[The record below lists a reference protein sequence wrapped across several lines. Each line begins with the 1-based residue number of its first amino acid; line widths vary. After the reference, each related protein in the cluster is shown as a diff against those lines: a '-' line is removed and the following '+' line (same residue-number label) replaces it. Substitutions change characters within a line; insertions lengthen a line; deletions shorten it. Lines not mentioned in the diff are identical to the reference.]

1 MSYKTFDEW
10 FNELEKYTLRS
21 ERFYDEF
28 QYPDDAKRAEKWLR
42 TAWNLGHE
50 SNMTIAAWGMPR
62 DDGLILDVISPEE
75 HDRVEG
81 EYTVP
86 LYRKD

>member
-10 FNELEKYTLRS
+10 FNELEKYSLRS

-42 TAWNLGHE
+42 AAWNLGHE